1 MDDEL
6 QSQQEPSRFDKKYRL
21 LVINDES
28 YEEVGSYRLTELN
41 VYLFASSV
49 LVALVLLLLLL
60 FVLTPLKNIIPGYAE
75 TNALNNKKEIV
86 KVYKH
91 IDSLEN
97 VVGAQAVYLASVGKA
112 LRGETGASS
121 LDAPEGLADFAKAN
135 EHLIAQAKSALQ
147 APVATNTSTSAAN
160 TPVNTA
166 LETEKSSL
174 TLIAPVVKGMV
185 TDAFNVQPGH
195 FGIDIAAP
203 KNTPIQSVADGV
215 VISASWTLETGYVI
229 AVQHKD
235 NLVSFYKHNSVL
247 YKKVGTTVKAGEAI
261 AVIGNTGHLSSGPHL
276 HFELWQGGKPL
287 NPSEQIEF

>member
-1 MDDEL
+1 MDDEP

-121 LDAPEGLADFAKAN
+121 LEAPDGLADFAKAN

-147 APVATNTSTSAAN
+147 TPTTTAATTENTAQKPEKSDLILLAPVM
-160 TPVNTA
+160 
-166 LETEKSSL
+166 
-174 TLIAPVVKGMV
+174 KGMV

-215 VISASWTLETGYVI
+215 VIAAAWTLETGYVI
-229 AVQHKD
+229 GVQHKN

-247 YKKVGTTVKAGEAI
+247 YKKVGTAVKTGEAI

-276 HFELWQGGKPL
+276 HFELWQNGKPL
-287 NPSEQIEF
+287 NPSEKIQF

>member
-1 MDDEL
+1 
-6 QSQQEPSRFDKKYRL
+6 
-21 LVINDES
+21 V
-28 YEEVGSYRLTELN
+28 
-41 VYLFASSV
+41 
-49 LVALVLLLLLL
+49 LLLLL

-97 VVGAQAVYLASVGKA
+97 VVGAQAVYLTSVGKA
-112 LRGETGASS
+112 LRGETSASS

-135 EHLIAQAKSALQ
+135 EHLIAQAKTALQ
-147 APVATNTSTSAAN
+147 TTGATNVHTNTTATGASAN
-160 TPVNTA
+160 TTS
-166 LETEKSSL
+166 EKSRLALVS
-174 TLIAPVVKGMV
+174 PVVKGMI

-195 FGIDIAAP
+195 YGIDIAAP
-203 KNTPIQSVADGV
+203 RNTPIQSVADGV
-215 VISASWTLETGYVI
+215 VISSSWTLETGYVI

-235 NLVSFYKHNSVL
+235 NLVSFYKHNAVL
-247 YKKVGTTVKAGEAI
+247 YKKVGTAVKAGEAI

-287 NPSEQIEF
+287 NPSEKIEF